1 MVTTTLMTSS
11 GGRWFI
17 VREEI
22 FILHRVFSFQ
32 EIDERKYAQ
41 RITAERSLTAMMR

>member
-1 MVTTTLMTSS
+1 MIRS
-11 GGRWFI
+11 GGRWSI

-32 EIDERKYAQ
+32 EMGERKYAQ
-41 RITAERSLTAMMR
+41 LITAERSLTAMMK

>member
-1 MVTTTLMTSS
+1 MIRS
-11 GGRWFI
+11 GGSWFI

-32 EIDERKYAQ
+32 ERGVQRYAQ
-41 RITAERSLTAMMR
+41 LITAERSLTAIMR